1 MLPKLPL
8 DDRTY
13 ESILQEARQGIQRRL
28 PEWTDENAHDPGMTM
43 LELFAWISEMQQFYL
58 SRVPDRNRRKFLEL
72 LGESPPAGDAGGCA
86 RFVRRHPGDGK
97 TAAGHEAARRGS
109 DVRDRG
115 AVDAQAARRRPRRHA
130 HRTGSQ
136 RPYGFQYAGRRRFFT
151 RSARRQVQ
159 AVVCTC
165 RSTGSRRSGRR
176 SN

>member
-72 LGESPPAGDAGGCA
+72 LGESPRQATSAAALASFDGI
-86 RFVRRHPGDGK
+86 RETVRLPQGTKLLAEDQTFE
-97 TAAGHEAARRGS
+97 TASSTTLRPI
-109 DVRDRG
+109 
-115 AVDAQAARRRPRRHA
+115 AVDRIVT
-130 HRTGSQ
+130 RTEREASDRTASNTQGMSL
-136 RPYGFQYAGRRRFFT
+136 FMH
-151 RSARRQVQ
+151 SARMRGPG
-159 AVVCTC
+159 AGSMC
-165 RSTGSRRSGRR
+165 RSTGSLPSGNRS
-176 SN
+176 S